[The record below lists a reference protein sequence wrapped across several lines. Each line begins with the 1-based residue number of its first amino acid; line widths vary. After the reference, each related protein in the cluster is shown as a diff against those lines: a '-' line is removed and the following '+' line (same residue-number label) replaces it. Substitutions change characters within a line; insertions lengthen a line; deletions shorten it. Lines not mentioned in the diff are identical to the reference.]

1 MVSSRLP
8 SDLSLNIDLFY
19 FSSFCFLYSTLLSTD
34 TAISISHRLAQFLVS
49 LPHIWSVSLDQR
61 VWLYVHIPQ
70 FLGFQHF
77 FVQWSYHFLVV
88 FILTSQTYFNQCCLI
103 RFQHTIQPLNHVFFS
118 YSVFFNCCE
127 MLFLSSLHTVCTS
140 LPWFLNTFPALLCWQ
155 DLTLSGCQHPFCHL
169 FL

>member
-88 FILTSQTYFNQCCLI
+88 FILTS
-103 RFQHTIQPLNHVFFS
+103 
-118 YSVFFNCCE
+118 
-127 MLFLSSLHTVCTS
+127 
-140 LPWFLNTFPALLCWQ
+140 
-155 DLTLSGCQHPFCHL
+155 
-169 FL
+169 

>member
-1 MVSSRLP
+1 MHSMLLAGLCLSVLRVRTTHLRGLKSDIFDEANCTFEISLLSKSRWISSWSRFCTASNWPPQWRQLPMVSSRLP

-88 FILTSQTYFNQCCLI
+88 FILTS
-103 RFQHTIQPLNHVFFS
+103 
-118 YSVFFNCCE
+118 
-127 MLFLSSLHTVCTS
+127 
-140 LPWFLNTFPALLCWQ
+140 
-155 DLTLSGCQHPFCHL
+155 
-169 FL
+169 